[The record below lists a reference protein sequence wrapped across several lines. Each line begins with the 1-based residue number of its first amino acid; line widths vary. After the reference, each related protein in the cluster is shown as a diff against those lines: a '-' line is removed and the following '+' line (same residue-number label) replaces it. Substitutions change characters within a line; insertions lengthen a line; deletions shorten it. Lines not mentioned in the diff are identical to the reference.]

1 MVESY
6 KISAYQYILKE
17 DMEIRLPQITR
28 KLLNQIQHE
37 YAQFRI
43 VGTNGIQKRKYILET
58 LYMYIKEKKQNM
70 CIM

>member
-1 MVESY
+1 MESY

-37 YAQFRI
+37 YAQFRV
-43 VGTNGIQKRKYILET
+43 VGTNGIQKKIYLET
-58 LYMYIKEKKQNM
+58 LYMCIKGKKQNM